1 VLVLDYTGGP
11 WSCSAVSFNTFSEFG
26 CTCQQY
32 FVVSHVPLDTIQ
44 RLRCNRDCRPNTML
58 YVFCVLLVCN
68 VDNDMLLAL
77 TTWLGMDMPQQQ
89 ALGDIH
95 GIL

>member
-1 VLVLDYTGGP
+1 
-11 WSCSAVSFNTFSEFG
+11 
-26 CTCQQY
+26 
-32 FVVSHVPLDTIQ
+32 
-44 RLRCNRDCRPNTML
+44 ML
-58 YVFCVLLVCN
+58 YDYCILSVRN

-89 ALGDIH
+89 SLGDIH